1 MGYSV
6 LPNGSI
12 TFDKSGYYKQEG
24 LKNNI
29 VDNILQVIL
38 NPKNQINLTQPIT
51 TDRIKKLAEQSQEGK
66 AAQEMSPFRATSKYN
81 MQIQNMV
88 GKKVI
93 GNVATAI
100 KSFFALSNMYNQAF
114 KEIYDHIS
122 KQEYTEARELLKQ
135 YTYSVGD
142 RVVTLANVN
151 MDLFKTLL
159 INDESGNKI
168 INPEIPEDIRNI
180 LSSVIN
186 FEDSLDDMSM
196 LLGELKWVA
205 RNSVNC
211 GDLFRTL
218 TTK

>member
-1 MGYSV
+1 MDYDVDKQYIMGYSV

-12 TFDKSGYYKQEG
+12 TFDESGYYKQEG

-100 KSFFALSNMYNQAF
+100 KSFFALSNMLSL
-114 KEIYDHIS
+114 IHI
-122 KQEYTEARELLKQ
+122 
-135 YTYSVGD
+135 
-142 RVVTLANVN
+142 
-151 MDLFKTLL
+151 
-159 INDESGNKI
+159 
-168 INPEIPEDIRNI
+168 
-180 LSSVIN
+180 
-186 FEDSLDDMSM
+186 
-196 LLGELKWVA
+196 
-205 RNSVNC
+205 
-211 GDLFRTL
+211 
-218 TTK
+218 